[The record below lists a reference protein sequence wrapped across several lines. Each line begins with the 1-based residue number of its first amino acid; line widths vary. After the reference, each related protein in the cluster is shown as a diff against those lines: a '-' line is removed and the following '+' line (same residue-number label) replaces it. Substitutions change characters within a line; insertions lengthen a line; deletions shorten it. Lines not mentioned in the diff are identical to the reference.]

1 MLKKLLLLAAI
12 ACGSIA
18 SYAVTDKEMEQ
29 ARTITAQQYLRY
41 ANNGSG
47 YLDDLSPKTMSELES
62 ALKTKEKE
70 NIKAFKAITAPKDYA
85 SWDKAK
91 LVEYWSK
98 TVLSSPG
105 LKEEGRAARTRV
117 RQRIE
122 KMEVSAPAAQTP
134 APAAE
139 AAPAPEEKP
148 AEAAA
153 ETAPTAPESPEAA
166 LEEQVQALEE
176 QAIAEADTE
185 PVVEKKSSSTWI
197 YILILCVLVGVVIW
211 LVVYAG
217 NAMKSQN
224 EAAAAHASAAPK
236 DDKESRRLKGELEQL
251 KSENEYL
258 KKEIEKLK
266 RKNEQLRSQAD
277 LERTSAS
284 VIAPAPVA
292 AASAPMAERRPENVA
307 PRTAREPRTIY
318 LGRVNKNGIFVRADR
333 NFNPGAS
340 IYKLVTTDGITGSFA
355 PVDDEQTWLAALA
368 KPEEML
374 ANGCAGRNLL
384 QPEGMTEII
393 TEAPGM
399 AVFEGGCWRVSRKA
413 RVALA

>member
-1 MLKKLLLLAAI
+1 MLKKLLLI
-12 ACGSIA
+12 ALLFGA
-18 SYAVTDKEMEQ
+18 VTPLYAVSDKEMEQ
-29 ARTITAQQYLRY
+29 ARVITAQLYLRY

-47 YLDDLSPKTMSELES
+47 YLDDLSPKTMEELE
-62 ALKTKEKE
+62 AGLKTKEKE
-70 NIKAFKAITAPKDYA
+70 NIKAFKSIAIAKDYA

-91 LVEYWSK
+91 LAEYWSK

-105 LKEEGRAARTRV
+105 LKDEGRGARTRV

-122 KMEVSAPAAQTP
+122 KMEVSAPA
-134 APAAE
+134 PAAE
-139 AAPAPEEKP
+139 AAETPVQEEKP
-148 AEAAA
+148 AENASAAQA
-153 ETAPTAPESPEAA
+153 APETPEAV

-176 QAIAEADTE
+176 QAAADADTE

-224 EAAAAHASAAPK
+224 AAAAAAPAPK
-236 DDKESRRLKGELEQL
+236 DNKENNRLKGELEQL
-251 KSENEYL
+251 RSENEYL
-258 KKEIEKLK
+258 KKELERLK
-266 RKNEQLRSQAD
+266 RKNSELRSSHEPEQVQPAVV
-277 LERTSAS
+277 S
-284 VIAPAPVA
+284 APAPR
-292 AASAPMAERRPENVA
+292 SG
-307 PRTAREPRTIY
+307 REPRTIY

-333 NFNPGAS
+333 NFTPGS
-340 IYKLVTTDGITGSFA
+340 SFYKLVTTDGISGSFA
-355 PVDDEQTWLAALA
+355 PVEDEQTWAAALA
-368 KPEEML
+368 QPEETL
-374 ANGCAGRNLL
+374 AHGCAGRNLL

-393 TEAPGM
+393 TEAPGT